1 MFNFHKATFALIVFL
16 ESFPFR
22 SAQFQKLSPTP
33 QSLKPR
39 INPRSD
45 LAEHVTVSTRS
56 KVRVTKVYNV
66 HSKYS
71 GTAEKAFDHNFKP

>member
-1 MFNFHKATFALIVFL
+1 MCFDNLFL
-16 ESFPFR
+16 ESFSFR

-39 INPRSD
+39 INQRSD
-45 LAEHVTVSTRS
+45 LAEHMTLATRSRS
-56 KVRVTKVYNV
+56 KVRVRKVSNV

-71 GTAEKAFDHNFKP
+71 GTAGKAFDHNFKP